1 MFIRVICGENLEFAR
16 ESKINMSTMNT
27 MSKQFV
33 IGIDSSTTSCKA
45 IAWDAHGRALA
56 EGRGGPFALLS
67 PDPNFYEQHAED
79 WWRGLCSAL
88 QDLGHKLDL
97 THARALCI
105 THQRETFVPVDEKN
119 RPLRNGITWLDERSR
134 DQLQPMQAK
143 VGAEALHRIT
153 GKALSITPSLS
164 KILWLMQHEPESIS
178 RAHKILDVHG
188 FLTHR
193 LIGEFKTSVACADP
207 MGLVDMQ
214 HGRWAAELMNS
225 LGLHEEQ
232 FATLVRPGEIMGQV
246 SAQAALATGLPA
258 GLPVVAGAGDGQ
270 CAGLGANALGK
281 TRAYLNLGTAVIG
294 GFYSPSYLTD
304 SWFRTMAAPLPQG
317 YFLENCLRGGVF
329 TVGWF
334 VDKFASDLKANA
346 IGLSPEEQLEAA
358 AAKLPPGALGLMLVP
373 YWSNVM
379 TPYWDAA
386 ATGITIG
393 WTGQHGREH
402 FYRAIM
408 EGIAFEQRLTGD
420 GTMTSLGYRIHE
432 YVTMGGGSKSNLWCQ
447 IVADVTGI
455 DVVRSTSVE
464 ATCLGAGILAATA
477 AGWYATGMAAADAM
491 TSTSDRF
498 TPNVATKQKY
508 DALFEVY
515 RGIFPA
521 VQKSVDQLTAITR
534 G

>member
-1 MFIRVICGENLEFAR
+1 VI
-16 ESKINMSTMNT
+16 KD
-27 MSKQFV
+27 FV
-33 IGIDSSTTSCKA
+33 IGVDSSTTSCKA
-45 IAWDAHGRALA
+45 IAWDAQGRALA
-56 EGRGGPFALLS
+56 EGRGGPFAMLS
-67 PDPNFYEQHAED
+67 PEPNFYEQHAEE
-79 WWRGLCSAL
+79 WW
-88 QDLGHKLDL
+88 
-97 THARALCI
+97 RALCVALKDLGSKI
-105 THQRETFVPVDEKN
+105 DFAQARAICLTHQRETFVPVDENGK
-119 RPLRNGITWLDERSR
+119 PLRNGITWLDERSR
-134 DQLQPMQAK
+134 DQLKTIQDK

-164 KILWLMQHEPESIS
+164 KILWLMAHEPESIA
-178 RAHKILDVHG
+178 RAYKILDVHG
-188 FLTHR
+188 FLVHR

-214 HGRWAAELMNS
+214 KGRWADALMRQ
-225 LGLHEEQ
+225 LGLDEMQ
-232 FATLVRPGEIMGQV
+232 FATLVRPGEGMGEV
-246 SAQAALATGLPA
+246 TAQASSATGLPV
-258 GLPVVAGAGDGQ
+258 GLPVVAAAGDGQ

-294 GFYSPSYLTD
+294 GFYSPTYLTD
-304 SWFRTMAAPLPQG
+304 SWYRTMAAPLPQG
-317 YFLENCLRGGVF
+317 YFLENVLKGGVF

-334 VDKFASDLKANA
+334 VDKFASDLKINP
-346 IGLSPEEQLEAA
+346 IGLSPEQQLEAA
-358 AAKLPPGALGLMLVP
+358 AAKVPPGSLGLLLVP

-420 GTMTSLGYRIHE
+420 GTMRNLGYRVNE

-447 IVADVTGI
+447 IVADVTGV

-477 AGWYATGMAAADAM
+477 AGWYANAMQAAETMTG
-491 TSTSDRF
+491 TSERF
-498 TPNVATKQKY
+498 SPNPVTQKIY
-508 DALFEVY
+508 DEYFEVY
-515 RGIFPA
+515 RDVFPA
-521 VQKSVDQLTAITR
+521 VRESVNKLTNVKLQGIESSAHARLQSPHPNQT
-534 G
+534 

>member
-1 MFIRVICGENLEFAR
+1 
-16 ESKINMSTMNT
+16 MNKFT
-27 MSKQFV
+27 TAFV
-33 IGIDSSTTSCKA
+33 IGVDSSTTSCKA
-45 IAWDAHGRALA
+45 IAWDASGRALA

-67 PDPNFYEQHAED
+67 PQPNFYEQHAED
-79 WWRGLCSAL
+79 WWHALCAAL
-88 QDLGHKLDL
+88 QDLGHKIDL
-97 THARALCI
+97 TRAQAICL
-105 THQRETFVPVDEKN
+105 THQRETFVPVDEN
-119 RPLRNGITWLDERSR
+119 GGPLRNGITWLDERSR
-134 DQLQPMQAK
+134 AQLKPMQEK

-164 KILWLMQHEPESIS
+164 KILWLMEHEPESIA

-188 FLTHR
+188 FLAHR
-193 LIGEFKTSVACADP
+193 LTGQFKTSVACADP

-214 HGRWAAELMNS
+214 HGTWAGELMRT
-225 LGLHEEQ
+225 LGLREEQ
-232 FATLVRPGEIMGQV
+232 FATLVRPGEIMGEV
-246 SAQAALATGLPA
+246 SAQAASATSLPV

-294 GFYSPSYLTD
+294 GFYSPDYLTD

-317 YFLENCLRGGVF
+317 YFLENCLKGGVF

-334 VDKFASDLKANA
+334 VDKFASDLKHNP

-358 AAKLPPGALGLMLVP
+358 AAKLPPGSLGLLLVP

-420 GTMTSLGYRIHE
+420 GTMARLGYRVNE

-447 IVADVTGI
+447 IVADVTGV

-464 ATCLGAGILAATA
+464 ATCLGAGILGASA
-477 AGWYATGMAAADAM
+477 AGWYADAIAAAEAM
-491 TSTSDRF
+491 TGTSERF
-498 TPNVATKQKY
+498 TPNAATKKIY
-508 DALFEVY
+508 DDLFEVY
-515 RGIFPA
+515 RGVFPA
-521 VQKSVDQLTAITR
+521 VRDSMSRLTALTR